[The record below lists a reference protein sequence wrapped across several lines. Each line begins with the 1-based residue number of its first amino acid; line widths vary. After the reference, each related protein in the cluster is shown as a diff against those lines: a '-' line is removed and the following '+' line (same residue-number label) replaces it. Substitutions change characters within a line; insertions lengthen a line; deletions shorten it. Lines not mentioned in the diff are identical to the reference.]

1 MEITPK
7 TKIYPTGLILAD
19 EQADYVARNSH
30 CSDSSGSVPTK
41 AEVLKA
47 IYESGVHQDNPTM
60 IKTFRRDGKI
70 VEEPSVYAMN
80 FAKCLAQ
87 NQGEI
92 M

>member
-1 MEITPK
+1 
-7 TKIYPTGLILAD
+7 
-19 EQADYVARNSH
+19 
-30 CSDSSGSVPTK
+30 
-41 AEVLKA
+41 
-47 IYESGVHQDNPTM
+47 M